1 MATAKEMR
9 MCIIHNKHSN
19 NKHTEEE
26 EKESKQPSSPG
37 RIAAHCD
44 KNNIGVFFHPESQK
58 GC

>member
-1 MATAKEMR
+1 

-26 EKESKQPSSPG
+26 EKESKQPSTPG